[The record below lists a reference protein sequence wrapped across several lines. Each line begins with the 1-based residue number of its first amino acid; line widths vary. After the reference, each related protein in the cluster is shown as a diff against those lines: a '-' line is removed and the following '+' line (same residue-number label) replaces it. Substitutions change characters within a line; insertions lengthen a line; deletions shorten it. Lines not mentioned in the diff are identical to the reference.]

1 MMLSVVILAAGQGKR
16 MQSDLPKVLHTIAAQ
31 PMLAHLLRTT
41 RQLSADQLLVVV
53 GHGAQAVQRAFA
65 QEADVQFGL
74 QTEQLGTGHAVAQV
88 ADQLQEADDASVTLV
103 LYGDVPMVQPQTLQR
118 LIEACGGQQLAL
130 LTEFVADPTGYG
142 RIVRDADNQIQAIVE
157 HKDASE
163 AQHRIREINT
173 GMLAAPTG
181 ALKSWLGRLRNDNA
195 QGEYYLT
202 DVVDMAVRDGL
213 VVTAVHPEA
222 SYETMG
228 VNSRQQQALLER
240 AWQQAQAQNHLQN
253 GVTLMDPER
262 FDQRGE
268 LICGKDVVI
277 DVSCVFEG
285 RVVLGDRVQIGA
297 HCVLKDVEIA
307 ADTEIRPFSHLEGA
321 KLGAQ
326 VRVGPFV
333 RLRPGTVLG
342 DEVQIGNFVEIK
354 NTTFGTGS
362 KASHLS
368 YLGDATLGKSVN
380 IGAGTI
386 TCNYDGVNKFR
397 TEIGDEAFIGS
408 DTQLVAPV
416 QVGAGATIGAGTTL
430 VKDAPPNQLTVSRSK
445 QQTIDGWERP
455 KKK

>member
-1 MMLSVVILAAGQGKR
+1 MLSVVILAAGQGKR

-31 PMLAHLLRTT
+31 PMLAHLLRTA

-53 GHGAQAVQRAFA
+53 GHGAQAVQSAFA

-118 LIEACGGQQLAL
+118 LIKACGGQQLAL
-130 LTEFVADPTGYG
+130 LTEFVDDPTGYG
-142 RIVRDADNQIQAIVE
+142 RIVRNADNQIQAIVE

-213 VVTAVHPEA
+213 AVTAVHPEA

-228 VNSRQQQALLER
+228 VNSRQQQAMLER

-253 GVTLMDPER
+253 GVTLMDPSR

-277 DVSCVFEG
+277 DVGCVFEG

-297 HCVLKDVEIA
+297 HCVLKDVEVA

-342 DEVQIGNFVEIK
+342 DEVQIGNFVEVK